1 MRRLTKEEVK
11 IYVTACMSGKNDLDL
26 PFMNKQVGHKAEAFT
41 WREHKEWELD
51 SSYRPKTGSCPL
63 LGGNEA
69 EYKATDNHQEQAAV
83 VTIELRRDECTP
95 GGKEEMEYEGA
106 EVFFT
111 AVRIQKVTQVGYQVY
126 GTVRS
131 APPKD
136 SKEEGKIIRRG
147 FPDNSFEPEEMEV
160 KLMAKVLITEEEE
173 TFFERKEYWVDIDA
187 MAESK
192 EALVLM
198 DAYMAETGEWQ
209 NFTEYGPVSSGAK
222 ESLRE
227 RKLFVNEDKNQEAKV
242 NENQIYS
249 RDYKSIGDN
258 HQAEANCKKA
268 IILYRKQHTERSN
281 SLKELKQA
289 RRKKKTAT
297 DSQ

>member
-1 MRRLTKEEVK
+1 
-11 IYVTACMSGKNDLDL
+11 
-26 PFMNKQVGHKAEAFT
+26 
-41 WREHKEWELD
+41 
-51 SSYRPKTGSCPL
+51 
-63 LGGNEA
+63 
-69 EYKATDNHQEQAAV
+69 
-83 VTIELRRDECTP
+83 
-95 GGKEEMEYEGA
+95 
-106 EVFFT
+106 
-111 AVRIQKVTQVGYQVY
+111 
-126 GTVRS
+126 
-131 APPKD
+131 
-136 SKEEGKIIRRG
+136 
-147 FPDNSFEPEEMEV
+147 
-160 KLMAKVLITEEEE
+160 MAKVLITEEEE